1 MDNKTELENVKAE
14 IESKRE
20 EKEKYEKEIS
30 SASKTGKTIEGNGK
44 S

>member
-20 EKEKYEKEIS
+20 EKKIRKEIS
-30 SASKTGKTIEGNGK
+30 SASKQGKTIEGNGK

>member
-20 EKEKYEKEIS
+20 EKEKYERNQLS
-30 SASKTGKTIEGNGK
+30 FKTGKNN
-44 S
+44 